1 MKDLLI
7 LGIDTS
13 GKTASAA
20 LSEDDF
26 IIGQASVFTNLTH
39 SEAIMPLCKN
49 LLKDCGKTLDD
60 VGKIAVSCGPGSYTG
75 LRIGIAAAKAM
86 AFALNAECCGISTLE
101 SLAYNLTDC
110 DGIICPV
117 MKARAELVYNAVFK
131 CENKKI
137 TRLSED
143 RIINRQE
150 LYEILC
156 GMDSKVTVNGDGADD
171 FCRDY
176 PDSRIK
182 TASPLLKYQLA
193 ASLCIA
199 SLDIPS
205 VSPEMLSASYL
216 QPTKAE
222 KERLTNI
229 S

>member
-1 MKDLLI
+1 
-7 LGIDTS
+7 
-13 GKTASAA
+13 
-20 LSEDDF
+20 
-26 IIGQASVFTNLTH
+26 
-39 SEAIMPLCKN
+39 
-49 LLKDCGKTLDD
+49 
-60 VGKIAVSCGPGSYTG
+60 
-75 LRIGIAAAKAM
+75 
-86 AFALNAECCGISTLE
+86 
-101 SLAYNLTDC
+101 
-110 DGIICPV
+110 

-143 RIINRQE
+143 RIINRKE

-171 FCRDY
+171 FCKDY

>member
-1 MKDLLI
+1 MKDLLT

-20 LSEDDF
+20 VCEDDF

-49 LLKDCGKTLDD
+49 LLEDCGKNIDD
-60 VGKIAVSCGPGSYTG
+60 IGKIAVSCGPGSYTG

-101 SLAYNLTDC
+101 SLAYNLIDC
-110 DGIICPV
+110 DGIICSV
-117 MKARAELVYNAVFK
+117 MKARAELVYNAVFICK
-131 CENKKI
+131 NSKI
-137 TRLSED
+137 IRISED
-143 RIINRQE
+143 RIIERQE
-150 LYEILC
+150 LFDILC
-156 GMDSKVTVNGDGADD
+156 GLDSDVIVTGDAAKD
-171 FCRDY
+171 FCRDFEN
-176 PDSRIK
+176 SRIK
-182 TASPLLKYQLA
+182 TASPLLRYQLA

-199 SLDIPS
+199 SLDKPS